1 MRISSDTAVEREC
14 LQRRYRPARVRLLFV
29 GEAPPASGR
38 FFYCANSG
46 LYRTIRDTFVTAF
59 PALDG
64 REFLASFRAL
74 GCYLV
79 DLCATPVDRLP
90 SELRARTCTDAEAR
104 LSRTVQDLCPKI
116 IITVVRSIA
125 PNVMRSLQQANW
137 RGAYYQLPYPGRW
150 LHHRV
155 AFEAS
160 LVPVLQREL
169 GKDSRPGHLCSDKIL
184 GNSFRC
190 R

>member
-1 MRISSDTAVEREC
+1 MRISSDTAVDREC

-59 PALDG
+59 PALGDSD
-64 REFLASFRAL
+64 FLGSFRAL

-79 DLCATPVDRLP
+79 DLCATPVDRLA
-90 SELRARTCTDAEAR
+90 SELRAKTCTDAEAR
-104 LSRTVQDLCPKI
+104 LTRTVQDLCPKI

-150 LHHRV
+150 RHHRV

-169 GKDSRPGHLCSDKIL
+169 GKDSHPGHLRSNDIL
-184 GNSFRC
+184 GNNFRA

>member
-1 MRISSDTAVEREC
+1 MRISSDTAVDREC
-14 LQRRYRPARVRLLFV
+14 LQRRYRPERVRLLFV

-59 PALDG
+59 PALGG
-64 REFLASFRAL
+64 RDFLTSFRAL

-90 SELRARTCTDAEAR
+90 SKLRAKTCTDSEAR
-104 LSRTVQDLCPKI
+104 LTRTVQDLCPKI

-125 PNVMRSLQQANW
+125 PSVMRSLQQANW

-150 LHHRV
+150 RHHRV

-160 LVPVLQREL
+160 LVPVLQLEL
-169 GKDSRPGHLCSDKIL
+169 EKDSRPRHFCSNDIL
-184 GNSFRC
+184 GNNFRS